1 MASLDPLDRRALKK
15 RRVKLF
21 LVCIILLTPL
31 CVFCSIFLNRCLL
44 TQTFSPHMDWG
55 AELQHFFAFHD
66 ARLYLLWL
74 CIEIVLIVGLYQM
87 IFLQA
92 SPIISESREQQLTD
106 NISIPVAVGN
116 GQYGNE
122 RFLTEEE
129 KKAIPEFAVYIPGK
143 TKPKGK
149 GGIVL
154 QMMINSA
161 GKEEILYMPEDIHT
175 ILIGATR
182 SGKSRRV
189 MLQSIWLISLY
200 GESMVITDPK
210 GELHAYTRTYLE
222 QKGYNVIDFDLC
234 RPNCGKHYN
243 YMQPILDALAEG
255 DTSTAVDYTWDL
267 VAVLVGEAKGEPLWS
282 NGESA
287 TIAAGIMIVAMDA
300 PPEYKNLAN
309 VYYFL
314 AYMCEL
320 NEDGDMPINDYLDDL
335 DDSHPAKGV
344 FAMARIA
351 QGRTRSSFFTSA
363 LGTLKLF
370 TNWNVAEVTSKSD
383 FTLEEIVQKKSVLF
397 IIVPDEKKTLYPLA
411 SLLVNQLYVA
421 HAKEARKHGS
431 RVVVDCNYLLDEFGN
446 FPTIPSFDSMLSVG
460 AGRGLRFMLVLQSYQ
475 QLEEHYEKTFKTIKD
490 NCQNIVYLKSPS
502 EETVKEISEMLGSYT
517 IQTSSVSGNSGKNP
531 GDSTYSDSAQQAKR
545 ELLTPAEVGRIQS
558 PYSLCRLIGNFP
570 AIMKSPDI
578 SQYHANKELG
588 LGDKEHNQKLIM
600 DFEARREERQI
611 KEPALWG
618 IWKRYAFTAV
628 KQSKQASQPL
638 GALFDE
644 PFDTGNPPEDTGSE
658 SLTFLDLR

>member
-1 MASLDPLDRRALKK
+1 MASLDPLDRKNLKK
-15 RRVKLF
+15 RRVKLY
-21 LVCIILLTPL
+21 LICICILTPV
-31 CVFCSIFLNRCLL
+31 CMFGSIFLNACLM
-44 TQTFSPHMDWG
+44 TRTVTPEINWG
-55 AELQHFFAFHD
+55 QELQ
-66 ARLYLLWL
+66 RLLGFQDTRVWMLVL
-74 CIEIVLIVGLYQM
+74 CMEIVIAVSLYQM

-92 SPIISESREQQLTD
+92 SPIISESREQVITD
-106 NISIPVAVGN
+106 NIQIPVSVGN

-129 KKAIPEFAVYIPGK
+129 KKAVPEFAVYIPGK

-154 QMMINSA
+154 QMTINSA

-200 GESMVITDPK
+200 EESMIITDPK
-210 GELHAYTRTYLE
+210 GELHAYTRRYLE
-222 QKGYNVIDFDLC
+222 QNGYNVIDFDLC

-267 VAVLVGEAKGEPLWS
+267 VAVLVGEAKGEPLWN

-314 AYMCEL
+314 AFMCEP
-320 NEDGDMPINDYLDDL
+320 NEDGEMPINDYLDDL

-383 FTLEEIVQKKSVLF
+383 FTLEEIVRKKSVLF

-431 RVVVDCNYLLDEFGN
+431 RVLVDCNYLLDEFGN

-490 NCQNIVYLKSPS
+490 NCQNILYLKSPAP
-502 EETVKEISEMLGSYT
+502 ETGKEISEMLGSYT
-517 IQTSSVSGNSGKNP
+517 IQTTSVSGNSGKNP
-531 GDSTYSDSAQQAKR
+531 GESTYSDSAQQAKR
-545 ELLTPAEVGRIQS
+545 ELLTPAEVGRIQY
-558 PYSLCRLIGNFP
+558 PYSLCRLIGNYP

-600 DFEARREERQI
+600 EFEANREERLI
-611 KEPALWG
+611 GEPALWG
-618 IWKRYAFTAV
+618 IWKDYGFSSV
-628 KQSKQASQPL
+628 KQPAQPL

-658 SLTFLDLR
+658 TITFLDLG